1 MYELNHSA
9 HEGISRG
16 PCNRFWFG
24 ERKTPFRL
32 LKINRIEGCLFV
44 GVNVYIYLIGKAVPR
59 FFRLLFTEYIQG
71 ISQCLF

>member
-16 PCNRFWFG
+16 SCNRFWF
-24 ERKTPFRL
+24 EESETSFRL

-44 GVNVYIYLIGKAVPR
+44 GVNIIYIY
-59 FFRLLFTEYIQG
+59 T
-71 ISQCLF
+71 